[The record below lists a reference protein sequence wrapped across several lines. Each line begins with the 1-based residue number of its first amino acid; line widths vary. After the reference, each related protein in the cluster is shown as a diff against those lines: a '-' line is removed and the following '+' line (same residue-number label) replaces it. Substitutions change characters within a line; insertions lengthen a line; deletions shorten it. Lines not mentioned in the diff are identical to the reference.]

1 MNWQPYDPL
10 EHKAVINFKLGP
22 QGFKIPEPRAQSEE
36 FPSPSQLYIIF
47 TDIRNLC
54 ASTVKDQI
62 SIVEEEGGEDLN
74 NINSSVSPGFR
85 DILPPP
91 TDILPEDGL
100 KMDDSPDHLAESNTI
115 LAGDKKTSQGALID
129 FASLEKV
136 TLDEIIQLFRYR
148 VKNNSLGMIHY
159 LPEKWNGRH

>member
-62 SIVEEEGGEDLN
+62 SLVEEEGDEDLK
-74 NINSSVSPGFR
+74 ILTQQFLRVSGIFYHHQL
-85 DILPPP
+85 IYC
-91 TDILPEDGL
+91 L
-100 KMDDSPDHLAESNTI
+100 KMVSRWMTHLIIWLNPI
-115 LAGDKKTSQGALID
+115 LFLLATRKLH
-129 FASLEKV
+129 KV
-136 TLDEIIQLFRYR
+136 LL
-148 VKNNSLGMIHY
+148 
-159 LPEKWNGRH
+159 